1 MPTIAHARAEQLRAA
16 AEIERNGWDER
27 GAVLGMADYFAEE
40 FLMEQ
45 EKTTPP
51 YIKPSDIAAKKARI
65 VAASL
70 EGLRKRVQKKRAEVD
85 QIMAQVEAWRNTN
98 PKKLRSLVR
107 EADVQLEMLIEAQ
120 QALIKADPDA
130 R

>member
-1 MPTIAHARAEQLRAA
+1 MSGTVAHARAEQLRCAA
-16 AEIERNGWDER
+16 LYPEP
-27 GAVLGMADYFAEE
+27 GAWLGCHDWFAEE
-40 FLMEQ
+40 LLMEQ
-45 EKTTPP
+45 EKKTP

-120 QALIKADPDA
+120 QALAKADPDA

>member
-1 MPTIAHARAEQLRAA
+1 VT
-16 AEIERNGWDER
+16 
-27 GAVLGMADYFAEE
+27 
-40 FLMEQ
+40 
-45 EKTTPP
+45 KTP